1 MDVATKYAQPE
12 VLSFWRQFGR
22 QGLQAA
28 ESRMLALYAPPPAR
42 VLDLGCGAGRAGVA
56 LAPHGYRVTG
66 LDVTWQMIRAA
77 GDAYAAAG
85 LMRNLLQGDARQI
98 PLQSASFDVVLV
110 LVAALQHIAGR
121 RARQGAFA
129 DIGRTLQPGGKLI
142 LALDNVAPALTC
154 YAWWG
159 WRRLVRQRPDS
170 ESLPPTPH
178 TSADN
183 LLESGRG
190 HTPAILWHARGL
202 RRTLRWRT
210 WTAVLDLLRRV
221 HLVGGEPG
229 DTRINQVSLR
239 PTPGDVYY
247 HIYEHDELVA
257 DAAAGGLTLLGY
269 HSGRELAEGRAFA
282 PRVRQL
288 DKQVF
293 YAFERES

>member
-1 MDVATKYAQPE
+1 MDVVAKYAQPE
-12 VLSFWRQFGR
+12 VLSFWRQLGR

-28 ESRMLALYAPPPAR
+28 EAHMLRLYAPPAGR

-56 LAPHGYRVTG
+56 LAPQGYRVIG
-66 LDVTWQMIRAA
+66 LDVTWEMIRAA
-77 GDAYAAAG
+77 GQAYAEAG
-85 LMRNLLQGDARQI
+85 LSRDLLQGDARAL
-98 PLQSASFDVVLV
+98 PLPAATFDVVLV
-110 LVAALQHIAGR
+110 LIAALQHIPGR

-129 DIGRTLQPGGKLI
+129 QIGRVLRPGGRLI
-142 LALDNVAPALTC
+142 LALDNVAPALSC

-159 WRRLVRQRPDS
+159 WRRLTGRRREPAS
-170 ESLPPTPH
+170 EQATSQ
-178 TSADN
+178 TSADT
-183 LLESGRG
+183 LLDSGRG
-190 HTPAILWHARGL
+190 RTPAILWHARGL

-210 WTAVLDLLRRV
+210 WTAVLDMARRAR
-221 HLVGGEPG
+221 LFPGDAG

-247 HIYEHDELVA
+247 HIYGHDELVA
-257 DAAAGGLTLLGY
+257 DAAAGGLSLLGY

-293 YAFERES
+293 YAFERER